1 MVNQSE
7 NEGSKVIL
15 RAESRKNTQK
25 NNYPPVDFKK
35 IPHVLKIVPKNFTN
49 EFHPSMCLLL
59 HGSEPMMITLDRF
72 AQKTILVSVL
82 HTIVMIQNF
91 DAIFSIFRYFTGG

>member
-1 MVNQSE
+1 MYE
-7 NEGSKVIL
+7 KVVEHKKL
-15 RAESRKNTQK
+15 PLYWSHFQGPLT
-25 NNYPPVDFKK
+25 DFKK
-35 IPHVLKIVPKNFTN
+35 IPHVLKIGPKNFTN

-59 HGSEPMMITLDRF
+59 HGSEPIMITLDKF

-82 HTIVMIQNF
+82 QAIVMIQNF

>member
-1 MVNQSE
+1 MVNPSE

-35 IPHVLKIVPKNFTN
+35 TPHVLKIEPKNFTN
-49 EFHPSMCLLL
+49 EFHTSMCLLL
-59 HGSEPMMITLDRF
+59 HGSESIMITLDKF
-72 AQKTILVSVL
+72 AQKTTLISILQV
-82 HTIVMIQNF
+82 IVMI
-91 DAIFSIFRYFTGG
+91 